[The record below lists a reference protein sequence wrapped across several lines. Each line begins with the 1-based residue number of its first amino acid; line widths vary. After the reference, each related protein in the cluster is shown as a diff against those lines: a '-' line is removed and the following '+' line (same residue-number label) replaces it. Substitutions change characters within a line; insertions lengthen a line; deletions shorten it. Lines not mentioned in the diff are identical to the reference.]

1 MGSTLPVTTDA
12 ILGNLPEGRHAAQ
25 SLHLPAKMR
34 YRSGL
39 SRRPGGR
46 AAGPVARSDRQEMK
60 TDVKRQRATIIVE
73 LDGRILLVENRGGL
87 VLLPGGGVHM
97 DESRLQAAARE
108 LSEETRLVA
117 QSLLFLFDHESPT
130 NRHAVFWAAASGA
143 ALAGDDATAL
153 HLFTAGDAALG
164 ERMSAASRQII
175 ERFLDLPRDATG
187 VPRLPASAL
196 ERVAMDARTSRARSP
211 T

>member
-1 MGSTLPVTTDA
+1 M
-12 ILGNLPEGRHAAQ
+12 Q
-25 SLHLPAKMR
+25 
-34 YRSGL
+34 
-39 SRRPGGR
+39 
-46 AAGPVARSDRQEMK
+46 

-87 VLLPGGGVHM
+87 VLLPGGGVHA

-108 LSEETRLVA
+108 LAEETRLVA

-130 NRHAVFWAAASGA
+130 NRHAVFWAAASGV

-153 HLFTAGDAALG
+153 HLFAAGDTALG

-175 ERFLDLPRDATG
+175 ERFLDLPRDAAG

-196 ERVAMDARTSRARSP
+196 E
-211 T
+211 